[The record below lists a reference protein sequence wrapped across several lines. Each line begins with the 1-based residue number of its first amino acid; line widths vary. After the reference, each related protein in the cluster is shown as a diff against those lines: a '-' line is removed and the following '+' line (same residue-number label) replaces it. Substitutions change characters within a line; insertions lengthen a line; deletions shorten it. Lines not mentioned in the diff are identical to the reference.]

1 MDTIKKEKLLTNQK
15 GFTMVELMVTV
26 SIVIILAAVGVGT
39 FYNSLPRYRLN
50 AAARDLVSNMRMARQ
65 MAATQNSA
73 NSIQFLSTTSYSI
86 LGKVVTAPNDVSWVI
101 PAVPVLSFQPNGLI
115 GGGPVVLTMNDAHGD
130 AKTVNISATGRIH
143 IQ

>member
-1 MDTIKKEKLLTNQK
+1 MDTIKEKALSNQK
-15 GFTMVELMVTV
+15 GFTLVELMVTV

-39 FYNSLPRYRLN
+39 FFNSLPRYRLN

-65 MAATQNSA
+65 TAATQNTPY
-73 NSIQFLSTTSYSI
+73 SIQFLTTTTYSI
-86 LGKVVTAPNDVSWVI
+86 LGKVVSAPNDVSWAM

-115 GGGPVVLTMNDAHGD
+115 SGGPVVLTMNDSHGD
-130 AKTVNISATGRIH
+130 IKTVNISATGRIH

>member
-1 MDTIKKEKLLTNQK
+1 MNTIIKGKVLKNQK
-15 GFTMVELMVTV
+15 GFTMAELMIAV

-39 FYNSLPRYRLN
+39 FYSSLPRYRLN

-65 MAATQNSA
+65 MAATQNSSY
-73 NSIQFLSTTSYSI
+73 SIQFLSTTSYSI
-86 LGKVVTAPNDVSWVI
+86 LGKVVSAPHDVSWAM
-101 PAVPVLSFQPNGLI
+101 PAVAVLNFQPNGMI
-115 GGGPVVLTMNDAHGD
+115 SGGPVVVTMNDSHGD